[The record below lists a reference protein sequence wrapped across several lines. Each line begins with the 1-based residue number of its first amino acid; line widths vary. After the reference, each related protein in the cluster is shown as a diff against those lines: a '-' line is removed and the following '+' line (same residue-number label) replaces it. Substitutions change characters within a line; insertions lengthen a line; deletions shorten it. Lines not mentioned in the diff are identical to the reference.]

1 MVGKTDLP
9 PGHPVPVL
17 SLVVPVYDEADTIGL
32 FLARAEPVLEGLGEP
47 HEILFVDDGSRDGTL
62 ARLRAARAG
71 NPAVKVLAL
80 SRNFGKDVA
89 LTAGLDHAAGAAVI
103 SIDVDLQDPPE
114 LIPEMVAQWRAGFDV
129 VYARRA
135 SRASDSAAKRL
146 SASWFYRVHN
156 MLADIAIPPDTGDF
170 RLLDRRVVEAL
181 RRLPEHNRFMKGL
194 FTWVGFRQGEV
205 LYTRETR
212 AAGRSKWTYWRLW
225 NFAIDGITSFSTVP
239 LRVWSYLGGAVALA
253 GFLYALFLI
262 VRTLAYGADVPG
274 YASLMVVVLFLGG
287 INLLTLGIIGEYLG
301 RTYMEVKARPLYLL
315 REQYGVAE
323 AEGDAAAP
331 DRPAPDSAG
340 EPTAPVTPLRK
351 AGPGA
356 S

>member
-1 MVGKTDLP
+1 MQDNWLLGFNLDPT
-9 PGHPVPVL
+9 L
-17 SLVVPVYDEADTIGL
+17 SLVVPVFDEAETIGL
-32 FLARAEPVLEGLGEP
+32 FLERTEAVLNGLGEP
-47 HEILFVDDGSRDGTL
+47 YEILFVDDGSRDGTP
-62 ARLRAARAG
+62 ARLRAARER

-114 LIPEMVAQWRAGFDV
+114 LIPDMLAKWREGFDV

-135 SRASDSAAKRL
+135 SRANDSAAKRL

-156 MLADIAIPPDTGDF
+156 ALSDIVIPPDTGDF
-170 RLLDRRVVEAL
+170 RLLDRRVVQAL

-205 LYTRETR
+205 LYSRELR
-212 AAGRSKWTYWRLW
+212 SAGRSKWNYWRLW
-225 NFAIDGITSFSTVP
+225 NFALDGITSFSTAP

-253 GFLYALFLI
+253 GFVYALFLI
-262 VRTLAYGADVPG
+262 FRTLVHGIDVPG

-287 INLLTLGIIGEYLG
+287 LNLLTLGIIGEYLG
-301 RTYMEVKARPLYLL
+301 RTYMEVKARPLYLV
-315 REQYGVAE
+315 RESHGLAADE
-323 AEGDAAAP
+323 AGDSAPAAP
-331 DRPAPDSAG
+331 RGGPVADPRPI
-340 EPTAPVTPLRK
+340 RK